1 VTALLE
7 NAHYELQTP
16 GIQFLT
22 PNGEA
27 DVGLASDAQEP
38 RPLDLAR
45 MMPALLAYARI
56 ADVDFIL

>member
-7 NAHYELQTP
+7 NAHYKLQTP

-27 DVGLASDAQEP
+27 DAGLAFRADTGQVVTGGGLVPEAQLP
-38 RPLDLAR
+38 
-45 MMPALLAYARI
+45 
-56 ADVDFIL
+56 